1 VKGNLQLQRKS
12 QVINFPFGMAARM
25 RKDLGL
31 GHSIAATQLHETNSV
46 WQNINLA
53 ANTHKFQAKKE
64 NKKPPTQKRKNKQTN
79 SEMREQT
86 NSQGYECD
94 ATTDADADRDTDT
107 YTDSDPDTP
116 GAIACRHAENIGGHV

>member
-53 ANTHKFQAKKE
+53 ANTHKFQKK
-64 NKKPPTQKRKNKQTN
+64 NKKPPPKKRTKCQMKQTIKMLVCSSEHKRKVLKK
-79 SEMREQT
+79 
-86 NSQGYECD
+86 
-94 ATTDADADRDTDT
+94 
-107 YTDSDPDTP
+107 
-116 GAIACRHAENIGGHV
+116 